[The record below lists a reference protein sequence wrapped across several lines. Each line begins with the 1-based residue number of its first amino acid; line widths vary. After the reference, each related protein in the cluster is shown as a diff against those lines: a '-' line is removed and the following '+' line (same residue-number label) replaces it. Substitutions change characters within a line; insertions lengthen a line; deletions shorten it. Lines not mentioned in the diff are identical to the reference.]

1 MSALVLVADPD
12 PFNLRLL
19 HEACEAAGYD
29 VVTAADGPEV
39 LAMVARRPPDLLM
52 LDAKMSEVDAFEILR
67 ILKADTS
74 LVNIPVLLVTD
85 EGDLEARR
93 RGIELGAEDYLTRPY
108 RVFEIQQRV
117 RNVLRATRRDR
128 LGIPESTPPADQ
140 RDPVTGAGTP
150 SQLLIS
156 LDYEH
161 TRAERYGHPL
171 SCIVVRLGNS
181 TELAAASEDGTADR
195 AMALVGSGLKG
206 CIRAVDHLFR
216 LRRDEFCILLPETDE
231 HGAGYVL
238 RRLDGQVEKRRAL
251 GRRHFTEALGANRPH
266 EHTGSQRQER
276 RRPLEADAALA
287 HAQGLEHGG
296 EPHDPDHDCAAGERE
311 CPAMQREAI
320 DSCVE

>member
-29 VVTAADGPEV
+29 VVAAADGPEV
-39 LAMVARRPPDLLM
+39 LAMVARRPPDLLV

-67 ILKADTS
+67 ILKADTG
-74 LVNIPVLLVTD
+74 LANIPVLLVTE

-93 RGIELGAEDYLTRPY
+93 RGIELGAEDYVTRPY

-128 LGIPESTPPADQ
+128 LSMPESRPPADQ

-171 SCIVVRLGNS
+171 SCIVVRLGNAI
-181 TELAAASEDGTADR
+181 EIAEASEDGTADR
-195 AMALVGSGLKG
+195 AMALIGSGLKG

-216 LRRDEFCILLPETDE
+216 LRRDEFCILLPETDG

-238 RRLDGQVEKRRAL
+238 RRLDGQVQSSELWGEDIKPRPVVQISHTSTPESSVKSGDDL
-251 GRRHFTEALGANRPH
+251 LKQTRHGL
-266 EHTGSQRQER
+266 
-276 RRPLEADAALA
+276 ADN
-287 HAQGLEHGG
+287 
-296 EPHDPDHDCAAGERE
+296 D
-311 CPAMQREAI
+311 
-320 DSCVE
+320 

>member
-39 LAMVARRPPDLLM
+39 LAMVARRPPDLLV
-52 LDAKMSEVDAFEILR
+52 LDANISQIDAFEILR
-67 ILKADTS
+67 ILKEDRS
-74 LVNIPVLLVTD
+74 LVSIPVLLVTD
-85 EGDLEARR
+85 EGDLERRR

-117 RNVLRATRRDR
+117 RTVLRATRRDR
-128 LGIPESTPPADQ
+128 LGIPESSPPADQ

-171 SCIVVRLGNS
+171 SCIVVRLTNS
-181 TELAAASEDGTADR
+181 DEIASRSGDNTADK
-195 AMALVGSGLKG
+195 AMALVGSGLRA
-206 CIRAVDHLFR
+206 CIRAVDQLFR
-216 LRRDEFCILLPETDE
+216 LRRDEFCILLPETGGE
-231 HGAGYVL
+231 GAGFVL
-238 RRLDGQVEKRRAL
+238 RRLESQIESGELWGRDITPRPAIQIAHTSTPEVSVKSGDDLLTRTRHAL
-251 GRRHFTEALGANRPH
+251 G
-266 EHTGSQRQER
+266 
-276 RRPLEADAALA
+276 
-287 HAQGLEHGG
+287 HG
-296 EPHDPDHDCAAGERE
+296 D
-311 CPAMQREAI
+311 
-320 DSCVE
+320 

>member
-29 VVTAADGPEV
+29 VSTAADGPDV
-39 LAMVARRPPDLLM
+39 LAMVARHPPDLLV
-52 LDAKMSEVDAFEILR
+52 LDAKMTEIDAFEILR
-67 ILKADTS
+67 ILKSDPS
-74 LVNIPVLLVTD
+74 LTNIPVLLVTD
-85 EGDLEARR
+85 EVDHDARR
-93 RGIELGAEDYLTRPY
+93 RGIELGAEDTLTRPY

-161 TRAERYGHPL
+161 TRSTRYGHPL
-171 SCIVVRLGNS
+171 TCMVVRLSN
-181 TELAAASEDGTADR
+181 ASKIASATEDGTSDR
-195 AMALVGSGLKG
+195 AMALLGAGLKG

-216 LRRDEFCILLPETDE
+216 LRRDEFCILLPETDSE
-231 HGAGYVL
+231 GASYVL
-238 RRLDGQVEKRRAL
+238 RRLEEQVGSGAPWAQPLQPRPAVDIAVVSTPEADAKSGDDLLKKTRRAL
-251 GRRHFTEALGANRPH
+251 PRR
-266 EHTGSQRQER
+266 
-276 RRPLEADAALA
+276 D
-287 HAQGLEHGG
+287 
-296 EPHDPDHDCAAGERE
+296 
-311 CPAMQREAI
+311 
-320 DSCVE
+320 

>member
-19 HEACEAAGYD
+19 HEACGAAGYD

-39 LAMVARRPPDLLM
+39 LAMVARRQPDLLV
-52 LDAKMSEVDAFEILR
+52 LDANMSEVDAFAIMR
-67 ILKADTS
+67 ILKADPGLQS
-74 LVNIPVLLVTD
+74 IPVLLVT
-85 EGDLEARR
+85 EEADLESRR
-93 RGIELGAEDYLTRPY
+93 RGIELGAEDYLTRPF

-171 SCIVVRLGNS
+171 TCMVVRLGN
-181 TELAAASEDGTADR
+181 ADVIAQASEDGTTDEV
-195 AMALVGSGLKG
+195 MARIGAGLRS

-216 LRRDEFCILLPETDE
+216 LRRDEFCILLPETDA

-238 RRLDGQVEKRRAL
+238 RRLESQTETGELWAKAVAPRPAIEIAL
-251 GRRHFTEALGANRPH
+251 TSTPATSVKSGDDLLKQTRHKLETSAQSR
-266 EHTGSQRQER
+266 GS
-276 RRPLEADAALA
+276 
-287 HAQGLEHGG
+287 
-296 EPHDPDHDCAAGERE
+296 
-311 CPAMQREAI
+311 I
-320 DSCVE
+320 

>member
-1 MSALVLVADPD
+1 
-12 PFNLRLL
+12 
-19 HEACEAAGYD
+19 
-29 VVTAADGPEV
+29 
-39 LAMVARRPPDLLM
+39 M

-181 TELAAASEDGTADR
+181 TEIAAASEDGTADR

-216 LRRDEFCILLPETDE
+216 LRRDEFCILLPETDG

-238 RRLDGQVEKRRAL
+238 RRLDGQVESGEL
-251 GRRHFTEALGANRPH
+251 WGGDISP
-266 EHTGSQRQER
+266 
-276 RRPLEADAALA
+276 RPLVQIALTSTPEASVKSGDDLLKQTRHSLTHKA
-287 HAQGLEHGG
+287 
-296 EPHDPDHDCAAGERE
+296 
-311 CPAMQREAI
+311 
-320 DSCVE
+320 

>member
-67 ILKADTS
+67 ILKADPS
-74 LVNIPVLLVTD
+74 LASIPVLLVTD
-85 EGDLEARR
+85 GGDLEARQ

-171 SCIVVRLGNS
+171 SCIVVRLSNS
-181 TELAAASEDGTADR
+181 TAIAAASEDGTADR
-195 AMALVGSGLKG
+195 AMALIGSGLKD

-216 LRRDEFCILLPETDE
+216 LRRDEFCILLPETGGS
-231 HGAGYVL
+231 GAGYVL
-238 RRLDGQVEKRRAL
+238 RRLKSQIERGELWGEGLDPRPAIQIAL
-251 GRRHFTEALGANRPH
+251 TSTPKAGIKSGDDLLKQTRHSLE
-266 EHTGSQRQER
+266 RQ
-276 RRPLEADAALA
+276 D
-287 HAQGLEHGG
+287 
-296 EPHDPDHDCAAGERE
+296 
-311 CPAMQREAI
+311 
-320 DSCVE
+320 

>member
-19 HEACEAAGYD
+19 HEACAAAGYD

-39 LAMVARRPPDLLM
+39 LALVARRPPDLLI
-52 LDAKMSEVDAFEILR
+52 LDAKMSEIDAFEILR
-67 ILKADTS
+67 ILKADTG

-85 EGDLEARR
+85 EGDLDARR
-93 RGIELGAEDYLTRPY
+93 RGLELGAEDYLTRPY
-108 RVFEIQQRV
+108 RVFEIQRRV

-156 LDYEH
+156 VDYEH

-171 SCIVVRLGNS
+171 TCIVVRLANS
-181 TELAAASEDGTADR
+181 TEIAAASNDGTADR
-195 AMALVGSGLKG
+195 AMAQIGSGLKG

-216 LRRDEFCILLPETDE
+216 LRRDEFCILLPETDGR
-231 HGAGYVL
+231 GAGYVL
-238 RRLDGQVEKRRAL
+238 RRLSGQIESGELWGSEVTPRPAVEIGHTSTPETSVKSGDDLLRQT
-251 GRRHFTEALGANRPH
+251 RH
-266 EHTGSQRQER
+266 S
-276 RRPLEADAALA
+276 LA
-287 HAQGLEHGG
+287 
-296 EPHDPDHDCAAGERE
+296 PKD
-311 CPAMQREAI
+311 
-320 DSCVE
+320 

>member
-19 HEACEAAGYD
+19 HEACEVAGYD

-39 LAMVARRPPDLLM
+39 LAMIARRPPDLLI
-52 LDAKMSEVDAFEILR
+52 LDAKMSEIDAFEILR
-67 ILKADTS
+67 ILRADAG
-74 LVNIPVLLVTD
+74 LLNIPVLLVTD
-85 EGDLEARR
+85 ESDIDARR

-108 RVFEIQQRV
+108 RVFEIQRRV

-171 SCIVVRLGNS
+171 SCVVVKLGNS
-181 TELAAASEDGTADR
+181 SEIAAASADGTADQ
-195 AMALVGSGLKG
+195 AMARIGTGLKA

-231 HGAGYVL
+231 NGAGYVL
-238 RRLDGQVEKRRAL
+238 RRLEGQVESGKL
-251 GRRHFTEALGANRPH
+251 WGHDVVPRPH
-266 EHTGSQRQER
+266 IQIGLTSTPEER
-276 RRPLEADAALA
+276 VKSGDDLLKQTRRSLA
-287 HAQGLEHGG
+287 KK
-296 EPHDPDHDCAAGERE
+296 
-311 CPAMQREAI
+311 
-320 DSCVE
+320 S

>member
-19 HEACEAAGYD
+19 HEACAAAGYD

-39 LAMVARRPPDLLM
+39 LALVARRPPDLLI
-52 LDAKMSEVDAFEILR
+52 LDAKMSEIDAFEILR
-67 ILKADTS
+67 ILKADTG

-85 EGDLEARR
+85 EGDLDARR
-93 RGIELGAEDYLTRPY
+93 RGLELGAEDYLTRPY
-108 RVFEIQQRV
+108 RVFEIQRRV

-156 LDYEH
+156 VDYEH

-171 SCIVVRLGNS
+171 TCIVVRLANS
-181 TELAAASEDGTADR
+181 TEIAAASDDGTADR
-195 AMALVGSGLKG
+195 AMAQIGSGLKG

-216 LRRDEFCILLPETDE
+216 LRRDEFCILLPETDGR
-231 HGAGYVL
+231 GAGYVL
-238 RRLDGQVEKRRAL
+238 RRLNGQIESSELWGSEITPRPAVEIGHTSTPETSVKSGDDLLRQT
-251 GRRHFTEALGANRPH
+251 RH
-266 EHTGSQRQER
+266 S
-276 RRPLEADAALA
+276 LA
-287 HAQGLEHGG
+287 RK
-296 EPHDPDHDCAAGERE
+296 D
-311 CPAMQREAI
+311 
-320 DSCVE
+320 

>member
-29 VVTAADGPEV
+29 VVTAADGPDV
-39 LAMVARRPPDLLM
+39 LAMVARHPPDLLV
-52 LDAKMSEVDAFEILR
+52 LDAKMSEIDAFEILR
-67 ILKADTS
+67 ILRADTN
-74 LVNIPVLLVTD
+74 LVSIPVLLVTD
-85 EGDLEARR
+85 EGDLDARR
-93 RGIELGAEDYLTRPY
+93 HGIELGADDYLTRPY

-128 LGIPESTPPADQ
+128 LGIPESAPPADQ

-171 SCIVVRLGNS
+171 SCMVVRLSNS
-181 TELAAASEDGTADR
+181 EDIAAASPDGTSDR
-195 AMALVGSGLKG
+195 AMASIGRGLKG

-216 LRRDEFCILLPETDE
+216 LRRDEFCILLPETDAI
-231 HGAGYVL
+231 GAGYVF
-238 RRLDGQVEKRRAL
+238 RRLQGQAESGELWGDEIRPRPEVHIASTSTPETSVKSGDDLLKRT
-251 GRRHFTEALGANRPH
+251 RH
-266 EHTGSQRQER
+266 
-276 RRPLEADAALA
+276 ALA
-287 HAQGLEHGG
+287 RG
-296 EPHDPDHDCAAGERE
+296 E
-311 CPAMQREAI
+311 
-320 DSCVE
+320 

>member
-52 LDAKMSEVDAFEILR
+52 LDAKMSEIDAFEILR
-67 ILKADTS
+67 ILKADPS
-74 LVNIPVLLVTD
+74 LVSIPVLLVTD
-85 EGDLEARR
+85 EGDLDARR

-150 SQLLIS
+150 TQLLIS

-181 TELAAASEDGTADR
+181 SEIAGASEDGTADR
-195 AMALVGSGLKG
+195 TMASIGSGLNG

-216 LRRDEFCILLPETDE
+216 LRRDEFCILLPETDGD
-231 HGAGYVL
+231 GAGYVL
-238 RRLDGQVEKRRAL
+238 RRLKRQVDSGELWGGNITPEPSIEIAFTSTPETSVKSGDDL
-251 GRRHFTEALGANRPH
+251 LKQTRHSLVRKG
-266 EHTGSQRQER
+266 
-276 RRPLEADAALA
+276 
-287 HAQGLEHGG
+287 
-296 EPHDPDHDCAAGERE
+296 
-311 CPAMQREAI
+311 
-320 DSCVE
+320 

>member
-19 HEACEAAGYD
+19 HEACEVAGYD

-39 LAMVARRPPDLLM
+39 LAMIARRPPDLLI
-52 LDAKMSEVDAFEILR
+52 LDAKMSEIDAFEILR
-67 ILKADTS
+67 ILKADTG
-74 LVNIPVLLVTD
+74 LLNIPVLLVTD
-85 EGDLEARR
+85 DDDIDARR

-108 RVFEIQQRV
+108 RVFEIQRRV

-171 SCIVVRLGNS
+171 SCIVVKLGNS
-181 TELAAASEDGTADR
+181 AEIAAASGDGTADQ
-195 AMALVGSGLKG
+195 AMARIGTGLKA

-216 LRRDEFCILLPETDE
+216 LRRDEFCILLPETDGD
-231 HGAGYVL
+231 GAGYVL
-238 RRLDGQVEKRRAL
+238 RRLEAQIENGKLWGNDVVPRPQIQIGLTSTPEERVKSGDDLLKQTRRAL
-251 GRRHFTEALGANRPH
+251 AKK
-266 EHTGSQRQER
+266 S
-276 RRPLEADAALA
+276 
-287 HAQGLEHGG
+287 
-296 EPHDPDHDCAAGERE
+296 
-311 CPAMQREAI
+311 
-320 DSCVE
+320 

>member
-52 LDAKMSEVDAFEILR
+52 LDAKMSEIDAFEILR

-74 LVNIPVLLVTD
+74 LVSIPVLLVAD

-108 RVFEIQQRV
+108 RVFEIQRRV

-171 SCIVVRLGNS
+171 SCIVVKIGNAS
-181 TELAAASEDGTADR
+181 EISDASEDGTADR
-195 AMALVGSGLKG
+195 AMALIGTGLKG

-216 LRRDEFCILLPETDE
+216 LRRDEFCILLPETDAT
-231 HGAGYVL
+231 GAGYVL
-238 RRLDGQVEKRRAL
+238 RRLQGQVESGEL
-251 GRRHFTEALGANRPH
+251 WIENISP
-266 EHTGSQRQER
+266 
-276 RRPLEADAALA
+276 RPLVQIALTSTPETSVKSGDDLLRQTR
-287 HAQGLEHGG
+287 HALVRK
-296 EPHDPDHDCAAGERE
+296 D
-311 CPAMQREAI
+311 
-320 DSCVE
+320 

>member
-1 MSALVLVADPD
+1 
-12 PFNLRLL
+12 
-19 HEACEAAGYD
+19 
-29 VVTAADGPEV
+29 
-39 LAMVARRPPDLLM
+39 MVARRPPDLLM
-52 LDAKMSEVDAFEILR
+52 LDAKMSEIDAFEILR

-171 SCIVVRLGNS
+171 SCIVARLGNS
-181 TELAAASEDGTADR
+181 ADIAAASEDGTADR
-195 AMALVGSGLKG
+195 AMALIGSGLKR

-216 LRRDEFCILLPETDE
+216 LRRDEFCILLPETDGQ
-231 HGAGYVL
+231 GAAYVL
-238 RRLDGQVEKRRAL
+238 RRLDGQIESGELWGGDVTPTPAIQIAL
-251 GRRHFTEALGANRPH
+251 TSTPEASVKSGDDLLKQTRNSLTRK
-266 EHTGSQRQER
+266 
-276 RRPLEADAALA
+276 D
-287 HAQGLEHGG
+287 
-296 EPHDPDHDCAAGERE
+296 
-311 CPAMQREAI
+311 
-320 DSCVE
+320 

>member
-1 MSALVLVADPD
+1 MLVADPD

-52 LDAKMSEVDAFEILR
+52 LDAKMSEIDAFEILR

-74 LVNIPVLLVTD
+74 LVSIPVLLVTD
-85 EGDLEARR
+85 EGDLDARR

-150 SQLLIS
+150 TQLLIS

-181 TELAAASEDGTADR
+181 TEIAGASEGGTADR
-195 AMALVGSGLKG
+195 TMASIGSGLKG

-216 LRRDEFCILLPETDE
+216 LRRDEFCILLPETDGD
-231 HGAGYVL
+231 GAGYVL
-238 RRLDGQVEKRRAL
+238 RRLKGQVDSRELWGGNITPEPSIEIAFTSTPETSVKSGDDL
-251 GRRHFTEALGANRPH
+251 LKQTRH
-266 EHTGSQRQER
+266 S
-276 RRPLEADAALA
+276 LA
-287 HAQGLEHGG
+287 RK
-296 EPHDPDHDCAAGERE
+296 D
-311 CPAMQREAI
+311 
-320 DSCVE
+320 

>member
-19 HEACEAAGYD
+19 HEASEAAGYD

-39 LAMVARRPPDLLM
+39 LAMIARRPPDLLI
-52 LDAKMSEVDAFEILR
+52 LDAKMSEIDAFEILR

-74 LVNIPVLLVTD
+74 LLSIPVLLVTD
-85 EGDLEARR
+85 EGDLDARR

-128 LGIPESTPPADQ
+128 LGIPESMPPADQ

-181 TELAAASEDGTADR
+181 AEIAAAGEDGTADR
-195 AMALVGSGLKG
+195 AMALIGTGLKS

-216 LRRDEFCILLPETDE
+216 LRRDEFCILLPETDGN
-231 HGAGYVL
+231 GAGYVL
-238 RRLDGQVEKRRAL
+238 KRLEGQVESGELWGGNVTPRPVMQIALTSTPEASVKSGDDLLKRT
-251 GRRHFTEALGANRPH
+251 RH
-266 EHTGSQRQER
+266 
-276 RRPLEADAALA
+276 ALA
-287 HAQGLEHGG
+287 RK
-296 EPHDPDHDCAAGERE
+296 D
-311 CPAMQREAI
+311 
-320 DSCVE
+320 

>member
-19 HEACEAAGYD
+19 QEACEAAGYD

-39 LAMVARRPPDLLM
+39 LAMVARRPPDLLV
-52 LDAKMSEVDAFEILR
+52 LDAKMSEIDAFEILR

-74 LVNIPVLLVTD
+74 LVSIPALLVTD
-85 EGDLEARR
+85 EGDLEARE
-93 RGIELGAEDYLTRPY
+93 RGLELGADDYLTRPY

-171 SCIVVRLGNS
+171 TCIVVRLGNADDIAS
-181 TELAAASEDGTADR
+181 LSEDGSADR
-195 AMALVGSGLKG
+195 AMALIGAGLRG

-216 LRRDEFCILLPETDE
+216 LRRDEFCILLPETDGG
-231 HGAGYVL
+231 GAGYVL
-238 RRLDGQVEKRRAL
+238 QRLQGQAETGELWRDEIEPRPVVLIALTSMPEVEVKSGDDLLKRT
-251 GRRHFTEALGANRPH
+251 RH
-266 EHTGSQRQER
+266 S
-276 RRPLEADAALA
+276 LA
-287 HAQGLEHGG
+287 RN
-296 EPHDPDHDCAAGERE
+296 D
-311 CPAMQREAI
+311 
-320 DSCVE
+320 

>member
-52 LDAKMSEVDAFEILR
+52 LDAKMSEMDAFEILR
-67 ILKADTS
+67 ILKADTG

-171 SCIVVRLGNS
+171 SCIVVKLGNS
-181 TELAAASEDGTADR
+181 AEIAAADSAGSADH
-195 AMALVGSGLKG
+195 AMARIGSGLKA

-216 LRRDEFCILLPETDE
+216 LRRDEFCILLPETDGE
-231 HGAGYVL
+231 GAGYVL
-238 RRLDGQVEKRRAL
+238 RRLDGQVESGDLWKEDISPRPMIQIGVVSTPEASVKSGDDL
-251 GRRHFTEALGANRPH
+251 LKQTRHSLTRKG
-266 EHTGSQRQER
+266 
-276 RRPLEADAALA
+276 
-287 HAQGLEHGG
+287 
-296 EPHDPDHDCAAGERE
+296 
-311 CPAMQREAI
+311 
-320 DSCVE
+320 

>member
-1 MSALVLVADPD
+1 MSALVLVGDPD

-19 HEACEAAGYD
+19 QEACEAAGYD
-29 VVTAADGPEV
+29 VVTAADGPDV

-52 LDAKMSEVDAFEILR
+52 LDAKMSEMDAFEILR
-67 ILKADTS
+67 ILKADIS
-74 LVNIPVLLVTD
+74 LENIPVLLVTD

-171 SCIVVRLGNS
+171 SCIVVRVGN
-181 TELAAASEDGTADR
+181 AAEIAEESEDGSADR
-195 AMALVGSGLKG
+195 AMALIGKGLKS

-216 LRRDEFCILLPETDE
+216 LRRDEFCILLPETDGK
-231 HGAGYVL
+231 GAAYVL
-238 RRLDGQVEKRRAL
+238 RRLESQAESGELWGEGIAPRPAVDIGLTSTPESSVKSGDDLLKQT
-251 GRRHFTEALGANRPH
+251 RHRMARK
-266 EHTGSQRQER
+266 S
-276 RRPLEADAALA
+276 
-287 HAQGLEHGG
+287 
-296 EPHDPDHDCAAGERE
+296 
-311 CPAMQREAI
+311 
-320 DSCVE
+320 